1 MNGALV
7 AGLLMAVGFQPASDV
22 FPEPDDFRFQT
33 IRKATGEKNWPFI
46 AESGML
52 GCAKVLGEPTVYF
65 VPDEADLARAFLI
78 DINLFAMSIT
88 NLGVPDVLAPYGDS
102 AELLYRLVPFVTMG
116 QRLCDQDP
124 GTLVTGPEL

>member
-7 AGLLMAVGFQPASDV
+7 AGLLMTAGALPVGDV

-33 IRKATGEKNWPFI
+33 IRKAASEKNWPFI

-52 GCAKVLGEPTVYF
+52 GCAKVLGVPSVFF
-65 VPDEADLARAFLI
+65 VPYEMDLTRSFHI
-78 DINLFAMSIT
+78 DVNLFAMSII
-88 NLGVPDVLAPYGDS
+88 NIGVPDVLAPYDDT
-102 AELLYRLVPFVTMG
+102 AQLLHRLVPFVTMG
-116 QRLCDQDP
+116 QRLCDQEP

>member
-7 AGLLMAVGFQPASDV
+7 AGLLMTAGLVPAGDMI
-22 FPEPDDFRFQT
+22 PGAGDFRFQT
-33 IRKATGEKNWPFI
+33 IRKAAGEENWPFI

-65 VPDEADLARAFLI
+65 IPDEADLTRAFHI
-78 DINLFAMSIT
+78 DVNLFAMSIT
-88 NLGVPDVLAPYGDS
+88 NLGVPDVLAPYDDN
-102 AELLYRLVPFVTMG
+102 AQLLRRLVPFVTMG

-124 GTLVTGPEL
+124 GTHVTGPEL